1 MRKIEEEFKNLN
13 KLNHKLLVKY
23 LALKYFKETDKNV
36 FVIQVWHWLNFVLND
51 QLFNFFLFKLCLEY
65 VEGNTMEFLL
75 NTTKQSYVILE
86 STLQMFISQLLD
98 AVEYLHSHHIIH
110 RDIKVTHHLK

>member
-36 FVIQVWHWLNFVLND
+36 FVIQVWH
-51 QLFNFFLFKLCLEY
+51 
-65 VEGNTMEFLL
+65 
-75 NTTKQSYVILE
+75 
-86 STLQMFISQLLD
+86 
-98 AVEYLHSHHIIH
+98 
-110 RDIKVTHHLK
+110 